1 MLRGLEKGV
10 PTPSGVGGGGLK
22 EGSLEKITF
31 ALGFKGWIGVP

>member
-1 MLRGLEKGV
+1 MLRDLEKGV
-10 PTPSGVGGGGLK
+10 PTPSEVGGLK